1 MNWPDATTTIKKN
14 AKQLFATNAKK
25 KLMKSVFAALGNIQA
40 TEQNRPSTKKSSPA
54 ECQHQSAHAKELLHS
69 AKLHWL
75 PTIEKYPC

>member
-1 MNWPDATTTIKKN
+1 MQQPLLKRMQNNYLQQMNKC
-14 AKQLFATNAKK
+14 KK